1 MTSVTPPLNEQ
12 SQDET
17 QSSSRTPLSQFRKY
31 GLKVT
36 DFSDQLWCEKQMEFT
51 LHRGKEKTE
60 AMVQGSAR
68 HQELH
73 EEITEIVE
81 VKTSTR
87 EEWWG
92 LQLFNAWA
100 CLHQLK
106 RENICREIPVFGKV
120 QGVWLLGIVDQ
131 LLTQDD
137 GQTILSDTKT
147 RRKANLPSEAQKL
160 TTRIQLMLYK
170 HMFDQLV
177 THDFPKED
185 YFTELRL
192 DPDVTFSDEF
202 LEGLREHGL
211 PGENLGSLLE
221 STLEEFRN
229 ASPLAKELET
239 RYEWQ
244 TDQSYLGSDI
254 FPYSNAWLHHQVKT
268 GLRYW
273 QGERDARGVPRS
285 ERWKCRFCNFQ
296 DDCPYT

>member
-1 MTSVTPPLNEQ
+1 MTSSTQPPELVQLNAETTPKHPLA
-12 SQDET
+12 
-17 QSSSRTPLSQFRKY
+17 QFRKY

-81 VKTSTR
+81 VKATSR

-92 LQLFNAWA
+92 LQLYNAWA
-100 CLHQLK
+100 CLRQL
-106 RENICREIPVFGKV
+106 RHEGICREIPVFGKI
-120 QGVWLLGIVDQ
+120 QGIWLLGIVDE
-131 LLTQDD
+131 LIEGED
-137 GQTILSDTKT
+137 GQVVLSDTKT
-147 RRKANLPSEAQKL
+147 RRKPSLPSDAQKL

-177 THDFPKED
+177 TADFPSDD

-192 DPDVTFSDEF
+192 NPEAPFSSEF
-202 LEGLREHGL
+202 IDGFEGLRL
-211 PGENLGSLLE
+211 PGHDLG
-221 STLEEFRN
+221 TALEETLATFRK
-229 ASPLAKELET
+229 AEPLAPKLET

-254 FPYSNAWLHHQVKT
+254 FPFSKNWLQHQVKT
-268 GLRYW
+268 SLSYW
-273 QGERDARGVPRS
+273 RGQREARGVPRS

-296 DDCPYT
+296 NDCPYS